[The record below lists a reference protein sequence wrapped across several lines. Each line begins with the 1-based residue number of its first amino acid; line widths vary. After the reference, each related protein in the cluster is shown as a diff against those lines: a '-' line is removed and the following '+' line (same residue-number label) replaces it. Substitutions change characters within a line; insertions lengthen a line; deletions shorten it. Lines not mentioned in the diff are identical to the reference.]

1 MKSATPARRRPSLRK
16 LLRAVPSSQPPPPE
30 RKRGASVPPS
40 WEGRFCE
47 LEMLVTQLATENQQ
61 LRAAYAQM
69 EEAGASHA
77 KLHDFAPFGF
87 LTLDTQG
94 TILDLNR
101 AAAALL
107 GREKSHLLGR
117 PFAFLLASEDLPRFL
132 AQLRDC
138 RHSHRIVSSEF
149 SLRGARVEAVLA
161 QFAIALVPDGHTR
174 SP

>member
-47 LEMLVTQLATENQQ
+47 LEMRFTQLATENQQ
-61 LRAAYAQM
+61 LRAAYAQL

-94 TILDLNR
+94 IILDLNR

-107 GREKSHLLGR
+107 GREKSHLLRR

-132 AQLRDC
+132 VQLRDC
-138 RHSHRIVSSEF
+138 RH
-149 SLRGARVEAVLA
+149 
-161 QFAIALVPDGHTR
+161 
-174 SP
+174 

>member
-16 LLRAVPSSQPPPPE
+16 PSRAVPSNQPPPPE
-30 RKRGASVPPS
+30 RKRGAPAPLP
-40 WEGRFCE
+40 WEGWVCD
-47 LEMLVTQLATENQQ
+47 LEMRLTQLATENQQ
-61 LRAAYAQM
+61 LRAAYAQL

-101 AAAALL
+101 AASALL

-117 PFAFLLASEDLPRFL
+117 PFALLLASEDLPRFL
-132 AQLRDC
+132 AQLRGC
-138 RHSHRIVSSEF
+138 HHSHKIVSGEF

-161 QFAIALVPDGHTR
+161 QFAIALVPDG
-174 SP
+174 